1 MRNARLYYMIRWK
14 TTSYSIN
21 SHSKVR
27 KMRRQGLLE
36 VAGIR
41 KLYNLVAIMKDRVRT
56 SDRRWPCLQSLSL
69 LQSHIGGYSLGEVWE
84 RHPHSYSQNRGN
96 EPVTATLF
104 RKRQVFMLKVF
115 WFPMKY
121 SKSPQKYITF
131 APPIRQL
138 FVENHGCISLPHSIR
153 LCYREWAQRLY
164 EQNAFDLQQR
174 FSTFAL
180 EK

>member
-1 MRNARLYYMIRWK
+1 MPVSTTKRWISSRWPVLGRFIPVSSVRQLWVYSRLATRNLRHSDSWHHALSIHIVPK
-14 TTSYSIN
+14 SYSTN

-36 VAGIR
+36 IAGIR
-41 KLYNLVAIMKDRVRT
+41 KMYILAAIMKHRFRT
-56 SDRRWPCLQSLSL
+56 SARRWPCHQSLSL

-84 RHPHSYSQNRGN
+84 RPPHSYSQNRGN

-121 SKSPQKYITF
+121 SKSPQNI
-131 APPIRQL
+131 
-138 FVENHGCISLPHSIR
+138 LP
-153 LCYREWAQRLY
+153 LY
-164 EQNAFDLQQR
+164 L
-174 FSTFAL
+174 L
-180 EK
+180 

>member
-41 KLYNLVAIMKDRVRT
+41 KLYILVAIMKDRVRT

-84 RHPHSYSQNRGN
+84 RYPHSYSQNRGN

-121 SKSPQKYITF
+121 SKNPKKYITF
-131 APPIRQL
+131 APAIRQL
-138 FVENHGCISLPHSIR
+138 
-153 LCYREWAQRLY
+153 LY
-164 EQNAFDLQQR
+164 KTMAVFLYH
-174 FSTFAL
+174 TV
-180 EK
+180 